1 MAKFNVGDRFYFPVQ
16 EDGDYEACW
25 NKTGVIEG
33 IQNVF
38 DDVFADI
45 ILDNGLKR
53 GCLLRRLQP
62 IEEARFTKDDLKTG
76 MLVQTQNGNWYMVQ
90 LNTYVDGDS
99 IYRDVI
105 VNLSSGNYLCLRNY
119 SIEFK
124 ELCGIDSLNFTKI
137 VQVRYIGDIF
147 RAVRYNTPIEFIQ
160 EFKILWERPKEN
172 PKVNQL
178 ESLCLKLESQLEDAR
193 EELQKIKAIKPP
205 NQIGVLSKNEI
216 KYN

>member
-76 MLVQTQNGNWYMVQ
+76 MLVQTSDEIWWVVIRENGCHKQSKDILIRYKKREYIGWNKLDLYAEDLSYTGQ
-90 LNTYVDGDS
+90 FPEDS
-99 IYRDVI
+99 TIIKIASCDYFTQI
-105 VNLSSGNYLCLRNY
+105 FT
-119 SIEFK
+119 E
-124 ELCGIDSLNFTKI
+124 GIDVNRL
-137 VQVRYIGDIF
+137 VG
-147 RAVRYNTPIEFIQ
+147 
-160 EFKILWERPKEN
+160 FKVIWERPKEN
-172 PKVNQL
+172 PKVIQL

-193 EELQKIKAIKPP
+193 EELRKIKGESI
-205 NQIGVLSKNEI
+205 
-216 KYN
+216 